1 MNKGLK
7 ITIGILTLG
16 VTGFGIYMLY
26 KKVLKPKIQAK
37 KDAKEALDKKEVG
50 EEDVK
55 KSSYNR
61 KSTGDNSEG
70 GIWF

>member
-26 KKVLKPKIQAK
+26 KKVLKPKIQALSYAPVGSK
-37 KDAKEALDKKEVG
+37 SILEA
-50 EEDVK
+50 
-55 KSSYNR
+55 Y
-61 KSTGDNSEG
+61 
-70 GIWF
+70 